1 MNQWSTE
8 PSLGRLDAGHA
19 EHAQKALL
27 DLGRVALEVLA
38 HGGERRLG
46 RGDHVVA
53 DCLLLIERVRL
64 RRVQADAGA
73 EVCQLLLL
81 PQLFPT
87 WYRSSFQV
95 SNPSIALCP
104 GLSAS
109 KEFCQEES
117 RLERFFSG
125 LKCCVICRLN
135 CNFVVL
141 WVRVFS
147 QIEGETLLLSYGRRG
162 TSPFVLSLS
171 SVPAVNLYYS

>member
-64 RRVQADAGA
+64 RRVQADVGA

-81 PQLFPT
+81 PQLFPLGIVRHG
-87 WYRSSFQV
+87 RSPILQSRSALDSLPV
-95 SNPSIALCP
+95 KNSVKKNPGWS
-104 GLSAS
+104 
-109 KEFCQEES
+109 
-117 RLERFFSG
+117 
-125 LKCCVICRLN
+125 
-135 CNFVVL
+135 VL
-141 WVRVFS
+141 
-147 QIEGETLLLSYGRRG
+147 
-162 TSPFVLSLS
+162 
-171 SVPAVNLYYS
+171 